1 MSLLFHS
8 FFVLKKRLRRILSY
22 LVKNEVT
29 CEARYLVRSNVNK
42 EEVKLEKAKF

>member
-8 FFVLKKRLRRILSY
+8 FFVLNKRLRRILRY
-22 LVKNEVT
+22 LVKNEIT
-29 CEARYLVRSNVNK
+29 CEARYLVRSDVNK